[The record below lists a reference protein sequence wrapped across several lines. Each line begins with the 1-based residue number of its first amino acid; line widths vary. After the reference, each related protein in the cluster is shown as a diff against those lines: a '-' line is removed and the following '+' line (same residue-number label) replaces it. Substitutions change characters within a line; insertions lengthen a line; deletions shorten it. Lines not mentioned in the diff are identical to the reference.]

1 MTLYKKGN
9 DGEYRSK
16 EITPTDWQNPKGYE
30 CKVVL
35 KEEQDQN
42 SDFDLKKLAYIKQSF
57 ADNPAALKIAK
68 KKELELLDWND
79 QDIEQVMQ
87 TYEQT
92 PQVPMPPEGTP
103 QGQPQVPVPTKQP
116 KP

>member
-9 DGEYRSK
+9 DGNYQGK

-35 KEEQDQN
+35 KEEQDKN

-57 ADNPAALKIAK
+57 QDNPVAIKIAK
-68 KKELELLDWND
+68 KKELELLDWSDND
-79 QDIEQVMQ
+79 ISQVMQ
-87 TYEQT
+87 VYDQ
-92 PQVPMPPEGTP
+92 PQPMPM
-103 QGQPQVPVPTKQP
+103 QGQPMPSQPMQPPTKP
-116 KP
+116 PMR